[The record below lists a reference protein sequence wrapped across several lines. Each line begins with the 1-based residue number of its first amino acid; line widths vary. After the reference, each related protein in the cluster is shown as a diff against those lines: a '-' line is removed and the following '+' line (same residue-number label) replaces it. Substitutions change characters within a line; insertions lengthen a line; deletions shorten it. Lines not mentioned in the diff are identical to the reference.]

1 MHRMTKQDIERHYF
15 EMFCKSYPL
24 PPGMIVYGDSPD
36 VIVEGQRHI
45 GIEMTNFFLEEG
57 SLPQSEQAQRNLRDK
72 VVSEAQRLFHAS
84 HGNGNRIEITF
95 GFDKANPIRD
105 QNKLIKAIVELAK
118 GLQGRN
124 TGEVRRDFYKAIP
137 ELSFVYLNTQEY
149 DDARWRI
156 VQVYTG
162 QIMSRDRLL
171 DIVKDKEKCA
181 VQYKACDAYW
191 LLVVVDFLDRAQ
203 DQEIQID
210 DFPLIQSEVFE
221 KVIIYKTVFGHI
233 LEAK

>member
-1 MHRMTKQDIERHYF
+1 MTNQAKEKHYF
-15 EMFCKSYPL
+15 EMFRKSYPL
-24 PPGMIVYGDSPD
+24 PPGTIVYGDSPD
-36 VIVEGQRHI
+36 VIVEGQRRI

-57 SLPQSEQAQRNLRDK
+57 SLPQSEQIQRKRRNK
-72 VVSEAQRLFHAS
+72 VVSEAQRLFHAR

-105 QNKLIKAIVELAK
+105 QDKLIKAIVKLAK
-118 GLQGRN
+118 DLQGRD
-124 TGEVRRDFYKAIP
+124 TGEVGRDFYKAIP

-156 VQVYTG
+156 VQVYDG

-171 DIVKDKEKCA
+171 DIVIDKEVRA
-181 VQYKACDAYW
+181 VKYKACDAYW
-191 LLVVVDFLDRAQ
+191 LLVIVDFIDSAQ
-203 DQEIQID
+203 DQEIRID
-210 DFPLIQSEVFE
+210 GFHPIQSEVFE
-221 KVIIYKTVFGHI
+221 KVIIYKTIFGHI

>member
-1 MHRMTKQDIERHYF
+1 MHRMTNQEIEKHYF
-15 EMFCKSYPL
+15 EMFHKRHPL
-24 PPGMIVYGDSPD
+24 PPGTIVHGDSPD
-36 VIVEGQRHI
+36 VIIEGPRRI
-45 GIEMTNFFLEEG
+45 GIEITRFFLEEG
-57 SLPQSEQAQRNLRDK
+57 SLPQSEQRQRELRDE
-72 VVSEAQRLFHAS
+72 VVSKAQDLFE
-84 HGNGNRIEITF
+84 NGNRIEITL

-105 QNKLIKAIVELAK
+105 KNKLIKAIVELAK

-149 DDARWRI
+149 DDAKWRI

-191 LLVVVDFLDRAQ
+191 LLVVVDFFDRAQ

-210 DFPLIQSEVFE
+210 DFPPIQSEVFE